1 MTNEPSQPFGR
12 DVDPRR
18 AADLLNSHRDEI
30 LQRWLVEASQQ
41 PFHRE
46 HPGNVVAD
54 HIPELFDALVQLLPR
69 TAHGKI
75 GSAPPLDDPTV
86 LEPAQAHA
94 STRFAQGLQAVDV
107 VTEFR
112 LLRQEIGRVLR
123 VQLDNYA
130 PTTELDAEMLVHD
143 VLDGAIALALSALT
157 RQVEDVR
164 KDFLAGVLH
173 DVQQPITAVRGS
185 LQLALH
191 DLEETEPDLRG
202 LQMALRRA
210 EAATNQMVVILTNL
224 ADVSRL
230 ALGEMQLHVAPADLS
245 RIVGDALARL
255 HPDDAPR
262 VHVEVAKPGD
272 TRGEWDAGGL
282 GQVISNLLSNA
293 LKYSPLETPVSV
305 WLSGDADS
313 VQVAVQDRGIGLAP
327 EDHQRLFRRYS
338 RTARVIDRHIDGLG
352 LGLYL
357 SRGIVEAHSGRMWAE
372 SPGPDQGTTIYVAL
386 PRRAPSSS
394 PLRPRRL
401 DAGRLDTST

>member
-1 MTNEPSQPFGR
+1 MTNEPIEPFGR
-12 DVDPRR
+12 EVDPRR
-18 AADLLNSHRDEI
+18 TADLLTSRRDEI

-46 HPGNVVAD
+46 HPDNVVAD

-69 TAHGKI
+69 TAHSTI

-94 STRFAQGLQAVDV
+94 STRFAQGLRAVDV

-112 LLRQEIGRVLR
+112 LLRQEIGRALR
-123 VQLDNYA
+123 VQLDNDA
-130 PTTELDAEMLVHD
+130 PTAELDAEMLVHD

-164 KDFLAGVLH
+164 EDFLAGVLH
-173 DVQQPITAVRGS
+173 DVQQPITTVRGS

-191 DLEETEPDLRG
+191 DLEESEPDPKE
-202 LQMALRRA
+202 LQRTLRRA

-224 ADVSRL
+224 ANVSRL
-230 ALGEMQLHVAPADLS
+230 ALGEMQLQVAAADLS

-255 HPDDAPR
+255 HPDDAAR
-262 VHVEVAKPGD
+262 VHLEVAKPVD
-272 TRGEWDAGGL
+272 TRGEWDPRGL

-293 LKYSPLETPVSV
+293 LKYSPPNTPVSV
-305 WLSGDADS
+305 TLSGDADG

-327 EDHQRLFRRYS
+327 EDHLRLFRRHS
-338 RTARVIDRHIDGLG
+338 RTERVIGRHIDGLG

-357 SRGIVEAHSGRMWAE
+357 SRGIVEAHSGRIWAE
-372 SPGPDQGTTIYVAL
+372 SPGADQGTTMYVAL
-386 PRRAPSSS
+386 PRRAPSS

>member
-1 MTNEPSQPFGR
+1 MTNEPSEPFGR
-12 DVDPRR
+12 DLDPRR
-18 AADLLNSHRDEI
+18 AADLLTSRRDEI
-30 LQRWLVEASQQ
+30 LHRWLVEASQQ
-41 PFHRE
+41 PFHRG
-46 HPGNVVAD
+46 HPGSVVAD

-69 TAHGKI
+69 TEHGTI

-112 LLRQEIGRVLR
+112 LLRQEIGRALR
-123 VQLDNYA
+123 VQADEHA

-164 KDFLAGVLH
+164 EDFLANTLH
-173 DVQQPITAVRGS
+173 EVQQPITAIKGS

-191 DLEETEPDLRG
+191 DLEESEPDLKG
-202 LQMALRRA
+202 LQRALRRA

-230 ALGEMQLHVAPADLS
+230 ALGEMQLHVAAADLS

-262 VHVEVAKPGD
+262 VHLEVAKPVD
-272 TRGEWDAGGL
+272 TRGEWDSGGL
-282 GQVISNLLSNA
+282 GQVINNLLSNA
-293 LKYSPLETPVSV
+293 LKYSPRDTPISITF
-305 WLSGDADS
+305 SGEADS
-313 VQVAVQDRGIGLAP
+313 VEVAVQDRGIGLAP
-327 EDHQRLFRRYS
+327 EDFQRLFRRS
-338 RTARVIDRHIDGLG
+338 GRAERVIDRRIDGLG

-357 SRGIVEAHSGRMWAE
+357 SRGIVEAHSGRIWAE
-372 SPGPDQGTTIYVAL
+372 SAGPDQGTTIHVAL
-386 PRRAPSSS
+386 PRRAPAAR
-394 PLRPRRL
+394 LRPRRL